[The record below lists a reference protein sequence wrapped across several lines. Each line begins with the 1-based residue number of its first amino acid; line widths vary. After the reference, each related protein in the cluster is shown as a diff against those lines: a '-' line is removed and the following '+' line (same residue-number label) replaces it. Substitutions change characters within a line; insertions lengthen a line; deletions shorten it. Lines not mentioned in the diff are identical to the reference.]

1 MAEQDVIGIEIETAT
16 TRGQQRLGMI
26 ELIDRTEMTPLIEH
40 VPLSEA
46 VLLVALDQRDRPV
59 PGPGLGLQAL
69 GTGKQPPVMGRARF
83 LTTAGARAAPQLIGE
98 AGSLALLQPQHAQTQ
113 TPLARLL
120 Q

>member
-59 PGPGLGLQAL
+59 PGPGLGLHCKRSAPASSRLSWAERGSSPQQA
-69 GTGKQPPVMGRARF
+69 P
-83 LTTAGARAAPQLIGE
+83 
-98 AGSLALLQPQHAQTQ
+98 AQR
-113 TPLARLL
+113 PS
-120 Q
+120 